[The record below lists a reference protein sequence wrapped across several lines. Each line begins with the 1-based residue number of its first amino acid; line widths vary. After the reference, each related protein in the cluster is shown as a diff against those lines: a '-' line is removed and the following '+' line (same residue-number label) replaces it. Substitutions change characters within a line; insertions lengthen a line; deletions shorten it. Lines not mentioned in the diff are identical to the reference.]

1 MCTKAAEMYGSAILN
16 RRGSVDYRAFRAR
29 VVRADRAVLSETG
42 QWPPAGRGRADAAH
56 LSPAALV
63 QSVGPGSRRG
73 ALRFAGDG
81 VSRTH

>member
-42 QWPPAGRGRADAAH
+42 QWPPACRVERMLRIYLLQH
-56 LSPAALV
+56 WFNLSDPAV
-63 QSVGPGSRRG
+63 E
-73 ALRFAGDG
+73 
-81 VSRTH
+81 